1 PVGGWGQLHNTAD
14 GLDPEPIPESV
25 HEHDQLLG
33 PSSSAAKNAEAAF
46 KISLARRSSRFSRSK
61 PLRRSRSSELNPG
74 FRPSSIST
82 RRTHLR
88 TVSAVGPNFSA
99 TETIASHCESQC
111 CSASNT
117 IRTARSRSSTG
128 YFPGLFW
135 SVMTPSSQ
143 GLEPARYSGRF
154 TSVANSIVDSSDKA
168 ESGVA
173 IVWLLSVAFTC
184 F

>member
-1 PVGGWGQLHNTAD
+1 DFHVTGVQTCAL
-14 GLDPEPIPESV
+14 PIC
-25 HEHDQLLG
+25 
-33 PSSSAAKNAEAAF
+33 
-46 KISLARRSSRFSRSK
+46 
-61 PLRRSRSSELNPG
+61 
-74 FRPSSIST
+74 
-82 RRTHLR
+82 RTHLR

-99 TETIASHCESQC
+99 TETTASHCESQC

-154 TSVANSIVDSSDKA
+154 RHQLIDSLVVSADGQAIDPLDGFLDGGAKLVGLVTAEILANPDYVQIEESIDPSIVA
-168 ESGVA
+168 WIPTVEGMVA
-173 IVWLLSVAFTC
+173 GFDGYEYAAGYLG
-184 F
+184 

>member
-1 PVGGWGQLHNTAD
+1 
-14 GLDPEPIPESV
+14 
-25 HEHDQLLG
+25 
-33 PSSSAAKNAEAAF
+33 
-46 KISLARRSSRFSRSK
+46 
-61 PLRRSRSSELNPG
+61 
-74 FRPSSIST
+74 T

-154 TSVANSIVDSSDKA
+154 NPLKVWSLRDSRGGSVFVASIGLIVTVVVATARSWTPAIDASLPLTAVVDGRLTRLDEVVYPVRLTVGLEHVEA
-168 ESGVA
+168 
-173 IVWLLSVAFTC
+173 LH
-184 F
+184 